1 MWGYTTP
8 MHTGETPLVKIFK
21 LVPLH
26 KKALEKIG
34 LVTVQDILTYFPVRY
49 SHLSEFKTIEA
60 TQNDDY
66 VTIHGVIKK
75 IELGR
80 SYTTKILQAKATLTD
95 MQGSEIELVW
105 FNQQYIAK
113 MYHVG
118 QYVKVS
124 GKVNVYNG
132 KKKLLNP
139 EIEHIKNL
147 PIDTHDSLFKNE
159 ANENQYGFPVYK
171 ETKGVTSKW
180 IYHAVKKLI
189 GLGLHEVL
197 VDPIP
202 ESILKKYSLPKK
214 ATALF
219 WIHLPQNDNHK
230 DAAQKRFAFEEIYKI
245 QLVAQYEKKIL
256 AKTKAYPIDKK
267 IADIADFIA
276 RFPFGATQAQKKS
289 IEDILSD
296 MGRTFPM
303 SRLLEGDVGSGKT
316 FVAACA
322 AYSAIMT
329 RPKDQNFGTLQVGY
343 MAPTE
348 ILAVQQFESFVEYFR
363 HTGISIGL
371 LTSNSCRKFPSKIET
386 KSNKAGEK
394 VSTWT
399 TISKAQLS
407 KWVAN
412 GEISIV
418 IGTHSLIQKS
428 VVFKHLA
435 LTIIDE
441 QHRFGANQ
449 RKMLAKKDTNMPHLL
464 SMTATPIPRTLA
476 LTLYGGLDLTLLD
489 ELPKGRK
496 VVETKI
502 ILPPKRQEM
511 YDFIAGKI
519 KEGQQAYIICP
530 RIDEP
535 DENAETTLQMRSV
548 TQEVK
553 ILQEKIFPKLT
564 ISGLHSKMTKIEKE
578 KIMGQFAE
586 GHIDILVATSVVEV
600 GVNVPNATV
609 IVIEGAERFGLSQ
622 LHQLRG
628 RVQRSSV
635 QPYCFLFCESKSE
648 KTQTRMKHFTQAKN
662 GFELAEFDLET
673 RGPGELIG
681 TKQWGISDIGM
692 MALKNIKL
700 VEAAQKEAKEEIE
713 GGYIPQNYVSHH
725 FE

>member
-1 MWGYTTP
+1 M
-8 MHTGETPLVKIFK
+8 
-21 LVPLH
+21 
-26 KKALEKIG
+26 
-34 LVTVQDILTYFPVRY
+34 
-49 SHLSEFKTIEA
+49 
-60 TQNDDY
+60 
-66 VTIHGVIKK
+66 
-75 IELGR
+75 
-80 SYTTKILQAKATLTD
+80 LQAKGILTD
-95 MQGSEIELVW
+95 VSGNDIELIW
-105 FNQQYIAK
+105 FNQHYIAK
-113 MYHVG
+113 MYHTG
-118 QYVKVS
+118 QYVKIS
-124 GKVNVYNG
+124 GRMSVNKKGG
-132 KKKLLNP
+132 KTLLNP
-139 EIEHIKNL
+139 EIEHIKSL
-147 PIDTHDSLFKNE
+147 PIDTHESLFKNE
-159 ANENQYGFPVYK
+159 EYDDQYGYPVYR
-171 ETKGVTSKW
+171 ESKGLTSKW
-180 IYHAVKKLI
+180 IYHAIKKIVKEKI
-189 GLGLHEVL
+189 HESII
-197 VDPIP
+197 DPIP
-202 ESILKKYSLPKK
+202 ETILKKYNLPKK
-214 ATALF
+214 STAYV
-219 WIHLPQNDNHK
+219 WIHLPQNDNHR
-230 DAAQKRFAFEEIYKI
+230 DAAQKRFAFEEIFKI

-256 AKTKAYPIDKK
+256 AKEKAYIIDKK
-267 IADIADFIA
+267 ITDITDFID
-276 RFPFGATQAQKKS
+276 RFPFGATTAQKNAIS
-289 IEDILSD
+289 DILSD
-296 MGRTFPM
+296 MARSFPM

-348 ILAVQQFESFVEYFR
+348 ILATQQFESFIEYFR

-399 TISKAQLS
+399 TISKAQLG

-428 VVFKHLA
+428 VIFKHLA
-435 LTIIDE
+435 LAIIDE

-449 RKMLAKKDTNMPHLL
+449 RKLLAKKDTCMPHLL

-496 VVETKI
+496 VVETKV
-502 ILPPKRQEM
+502 ILPPKREEM
-511 YDFIAGKI
+511 YEFIRNKI
-519 KEGQQAYIICP
+519 HDGHQAYIICP

-535 DENAETTLQMRSV
+535 DEQTQTNIGTRSV

-553 ILQEKIFPKLT
+553 ILKERIFPDFS
-564 ISGLHSKMTKIEKE
+564 IAGLHSKMTKIEKE
-578 KIMGQFAE
+578 RIMTEFSE
-586 GHIDILVATSVVEV
+586 GHIHILVATSVVEV
-600 GVNVPNATV
+600 GVNVPNATI

-662 GFELAEFDLET
+662 GFELAEFDLDT
-673 RGPGELIG
+673 RGPGELVG

-700 VEAAQKEAKEEIE
+700 VEAAQKEAKELVDN
-713 GGYIPQNYVSHH
+713 GYIPQNYTSHH
-725 FE
+725 LE

>member
-1 MWGYTTP
+1 MAMDNGATL
-8 MHTGETPLVKIFK
+8 LVKLFK
-21 LVPLH
+21 LVPEH

-34 LVTVQDILTYFPVRY
+34 LITAQDLLTYFPVRY
-49 SHLSEFKTIEA
+49 SHLSAFKTIDA
-60 TQNDDY
+60 VLDGDY

-80 SYTTKILQAKATLTD
+80 SYTTKKLQAKATLTD
-95 MQGSEIELVW
+95 MEGTDIELIW

-113 MYHVG
+113 MYHEG

-124 GKVNVYNG
+124 GKVSVYNN

-139 EIEHIKNL
+139 EIEHIQNL
-147 PIDTHDSLFKNE
+147 PIDTHDSLFKNDDS
-159 ANENQYGFPVYK
+159 ENQYGFPIYK
-171 ETKGVTSKW
+171 ESKGVTSKW
-180 IYHAVKKLI
+180 MYHAVKKLI
-189 GLGLHEVL
+189 QLGIHETL

-202 ESILKKYSLPKK
+202 DAILKKYTLPKK
-214 ATALF
+214 TTAIV
-219 WIHLPQNDNHK
+219 WIHMPQNDNHR

-267 IADIADFIA
+267 ITDIQDFID
-276 RFPFGATQAQKKS
+276 RFPFGATTAQKKS
-289 IEDILSD
+289 IGDILSD
-296 MGRTFPM
+296 MSRSFPM

-322 AYSAIMT
+322 AYSAIQT

-348 ILAVQQFESFVEYFR
+348 ILAVQQFESFIEYFR

-371 LTSNSCRKFPSKIET
+371 LTSNSCRKFPSKVET

-399 TISKAQLS
+399 TISKAQLG
-407 KWVAN
+407 KWVAS

-476 LTLYGGLDLTLLD
+476 LTIYGGLDLTLLD

-496 VVETKI
+496 VVETKVV
-502 ILPPKRQEM
+502 LPPKRQEM
-511 YDFIAGKI
+511 YDFIADKI
-519 KEGQQAYIICP
+519 QEGRQAYIICP

-535 DENAETTLQMRSV
+535 DEGVENALQMRSV

-553 ILQEKIFPKLT
+553 ILQEKIFPKQK
-564 ISGLHSKMTKIEKE
+564 IAGLHSKMTKIEKE
-578 KIMGQFAE
+578 KVMKQFTE

-600 GVNVPNATV
+600 GVNVPNATI

-673 RGPGELIG
+673 RGPGELTG
-681 TKQWGISDIGM
+681 TKQWGISDLGM

-700 VEAAQKEAKEEIE
+700 VEAAQKEAKEVID
-713 GGYIPQNYVSHH
+713 GGYIPQNYISHH